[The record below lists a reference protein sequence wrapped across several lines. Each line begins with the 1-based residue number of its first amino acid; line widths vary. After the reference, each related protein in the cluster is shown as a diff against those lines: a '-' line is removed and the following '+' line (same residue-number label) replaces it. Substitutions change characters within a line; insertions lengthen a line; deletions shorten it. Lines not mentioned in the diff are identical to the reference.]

1 MRLTQQTDTSIR
13 ILMYCATHPG
23 TTRIRDVAAAY
34 QVSELNLFKIM
45 RPLVESGI
53 VESIRGR
60 KGGIRLARPAR
71 EISLGEVV
79 RATETNLN
87 LADCFGTD
95 HRDCIL
101 VDACGFN
108 NALREALAAF
118 FAVLDRYSIADLTM
132 DQGALRRLLA
142 VTDQSVIAVDPRP
155 LQAH

>member
-34 QVSELNLFKIM
+34 SVSELNLFKIM

-53 VESIRGR
+53 IESIRGR
-60 KGGIRLARPAR
+60 KGGIRLARPAS

-87 LADCFGTD
+87 LADCFDGD
-95 HRDCIL
+95 HRDCL
-101 VDACGFN
+101 LFDACGFN
-108 NALREALAAF
+108 QALREALSAF
-118 FAVLDRYSIADLTM
+118 FAVLDRYSIADVAM
-132 DQGALRRLLA
+132 DRGALQRLLA
-142 VTDQSVIAVDPRP
+142 GAGEGAMGAQERA
-155 LQAH
+155 LQPH

>member
-60 KGGIRLARPAR
+60 KGGIRLARPAS

-87 LADCFGTD
+87 LADCFETD
-95 HRDCIL
+95 HRNCLL

-118 FAVLDRYSIADLTM
+118 FAVLDRYSIADLAT
-132 DQGALRRLLA
+132 DRNALRRLIEGA
-142 VTDQSVIAVDPRP
+142 SNGVIAVPERP

>member
-1 MRLTQQTDTSIR
+1 
-13 ILMYCATHPG
+13 
-23 TTRIRDVAAAY
+23 
-34 QVSELNLFKIM
+34 VSELNLFKIM

-60 KGGIRLARPAR
+60 KGGIRLARPAS

-87 LADCFGTD
+87 LADCFESD
-95 HRDCIL
+95 HRNCLL

-118 FAVLDRYSIADLTM
+118 FAVLDRYSIADLAT
-132 DQGALRRLLA
+132 DRGALRRLIA
-142 VTDQSVIAVDPRP
+142 GTAEGGIAVPEHP

>member
-1 MRLTQQTDTSIR
+1 MRLTQQTDTSVR

-60 KGGIRLARPAR
+60 KGGIRLARPAS

-87 LADCFGTD
+87 LADCFETD
-95 HRDCIL
+95 HRDCLL

-108 NALREALAAF
+108 NALREALKAF
-118 FAVLDRYSIADLTM
+118 LAVLDRYSIADLAT
-132 DQGALRRLLA
+132 DRSALRRLLEG
-142 VTDQSVIAVDPRP
+142 TGEGVIAVEARP